1 MIPAA
6 PGARFAATGRISADI
21 INCNREFCNQVRSIE
36 YNVTDVEFWYIGIF
50 SEAAV
55 PVTFAFWFNSTCIPD
70 CQTDNHGQ
78 CSPDGSG
85 RCICEIDYEGINCGK
100 SKGLGPQYIVLIII
114 ASLVVASAII
124 GFVAWAYMRRK
135 RADYEIVS

>member
-1 MIPAA
+1 MI
-6 PGARFAATGRISADI
+6 
-21 INCNREFCNQVRSIE
+21 
-36 YNVTDVEFWYIGIF
+36 
-50 SEAAV
+50 
-55 PVTFAFWFNSTCIPD
+55 
-70 CQTDNHGQ
+70 
-78 CSPDGSG
+78 
-85 RCICEIDYEGINCGK
+85 